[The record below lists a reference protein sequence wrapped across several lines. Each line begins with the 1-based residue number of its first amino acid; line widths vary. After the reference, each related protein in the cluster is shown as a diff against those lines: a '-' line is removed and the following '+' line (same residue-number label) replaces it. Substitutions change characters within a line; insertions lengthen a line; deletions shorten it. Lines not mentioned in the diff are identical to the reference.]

1 MATIVYSISS
11 KVDKVLGLN
20 EVLVRFFHGKINQR
34 GKTRI
39 FVPKESWDQDNQRN
53 RIPKIRVMTE
63 EKKEQ
68 VKDLEI
74 KNGKLKELSQLI
86 MTRFLEAGGGKKE
99 LPSDWLTTVIAEFYN
114 DPSES
119 EEEAID
125 EKETML
131 DVFHRYIER
140 EHNMAESQRVQHRV
154 IHRALHRFTLYTG
167 TSIEFEDFTVETLRK
182 LEDFLLHEH
191 EFISYD
197 DKKKEYYINNKK
209 YESVYKQ
216 VPECRFPKQRGKNTV
231 IKLMS
236 RLRTFMRWAKKEHYI
251 DNYPFEDYEMGT
263 ALYGTPYFL
272 TKEERN
278 LLYHTEYPNRPDLAV
293 QRDIFVFQCF
303 IGCRVG
309 DFMKMTKD
317 NIINGA
323 IEYIPRKTKEGR
335 PVTVRVPISPTAQ
348 EILDRYP
355 DVPGNRLLPFI
366 CEQDYNR
373 CIKDMIRLAGIDRNV
388 TVINTITREEEKKP
402 IWKVASSHMA
412 RRVLVG
418 NLYRELK
425 DPNLIAKISGHVE
438 NSRAFNRYRDIDE
451 EMAKEVILKLE

>member
-1 MATIVYSISS
+1 MATILYSLSA
-11 KVDKVLGLN
+11 KEDKVLAKN
-20 EVLVRFFHGKINQR
+20 EVLVRFFHGRINQR

-39 FVPKESWDQDNQRN
+39 FIPKDSWDQESQHI
-53 RIPKIRVMTE
+53 RIPKIRVMSPEKMAAVKELE
-63 EKKEQ
+63 EQ
-68 VKDLEI
+68 S
-74 KNGKLKELSQLI
+74 GRLKELSQFI
-86 MTRFLEAGGGKKE
+86 MSNFLESGAGKKDI
-99 LPSDWLTTVIAEFYN
+99 PSDWLSGVLAKFYK
-114 DPSES
+114 DD
-119 EEEAID
+119 EEEEVVE
-125 EKETML
+125 EKETIL
-131 DVFHRYIER
+131 DVFHRYIEH

-167 TSIEFEDFTVETLRK
+167 TSIEFEDFTVDTLRK

-197 DKKKEYYINNKK
+197 DKKKEYYINNRK
-209 YESVYKQ
+209 YENVYKQ

-278 LLYHTEYPNRPDLAV
+278 LLYRTEYPNRPDLAV
-293 QRDIFVFQCF
+293 QRDIFIFQCF

-412 RRVLVG
+412 RRVLIG
-418 NLYRELK
+418 NLYRDLK